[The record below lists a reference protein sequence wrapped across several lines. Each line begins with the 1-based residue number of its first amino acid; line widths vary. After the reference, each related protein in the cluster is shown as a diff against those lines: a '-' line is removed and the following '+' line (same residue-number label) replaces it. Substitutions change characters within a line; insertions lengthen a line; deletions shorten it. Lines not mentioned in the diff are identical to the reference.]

1 MLAVL
6 HISKEV
12 SMRRCGWRVAILASV
27 FSCFISEPTSAFDDR
42 VRGFVMEL
50 GFGYAPVVRGG
61 EYSGQTIETD
71 GPVVTL
77 GFGGA
82 WDDRNALVLHVDK
95 VIDGE
100 GNQMFVGPVYWRMTG
115 YSDHHLIFNIG
126 AGALV
131 CSGPDIPTKG
141 TFLHFEMDFPEV
153 GPALCA
159 GVAYAASRHILARAR
174 YYLGRVDHG
183 YGGSN
188 THLHLTLGASIW
200 LF

>member
-1 MLAVL
+1 MTKIDLK
-6 HISKEV
+6 KEFKDLY
-12 SMRRCGWRVAILASV
+12 SARVDAPKIV
-27 FSCFISEPTSAFDDR
+27 DVPEIKFI
-42 VRGFVMEL
+42 M
-50 GFGYAPVVRGG
+50 
-61 EYSGQTIETD
+61 
-71 GPVVTL
+71 
-77 GFGGA
+77 
-82 WDDRNALVLHVDK
+82 
-95 VIDGE
+95 IDGE

-126 AGALV
+126 AGALI

-174 YYLGRVDHG
+174 YYLGWVDHR
-183 YGGSN
+183 YGGST